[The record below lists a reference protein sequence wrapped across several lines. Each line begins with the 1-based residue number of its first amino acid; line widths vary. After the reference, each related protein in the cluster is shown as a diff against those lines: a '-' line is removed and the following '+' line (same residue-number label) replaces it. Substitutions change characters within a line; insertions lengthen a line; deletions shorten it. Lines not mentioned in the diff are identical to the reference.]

1 MAKFLINTFLNE
13 RTGRPIEEVWD
24 IAIDVIKPPF
34 QGVYDRK
41 HMGSRAD
48 DFAYMIAGV
57 NVFDTKEEAEMA
69 RANGPVK
76 NVPETEF
83 MRKFRETYEVM
94 QQSGLTIDQMLDIV
108 FRIDAE
114 NGENDSTQTFRKIVD
129 SATNHVH
136 SWMTNILEN
145 DR

>member
-1 MAKFLINTFLNE
+1 MQT
-13 RTGRPIEEVWD
+13 
-24 IAIDVIKPPF
+24 
-34 QGVYDRK
+34 
-41 HMGSRAD
+41 
-48 DFAYMIAGV
+48 
-57 NVFDTKEEAEMA
+57 
-69 RANGPVK
+69 
-76 NVPETEF
+76 ETEF

-94 QQSGLTIDQMLDIV
+94 QQSGLTIDQMLDII

-136 SWMTNILEN
+136 SWMSNLLEN